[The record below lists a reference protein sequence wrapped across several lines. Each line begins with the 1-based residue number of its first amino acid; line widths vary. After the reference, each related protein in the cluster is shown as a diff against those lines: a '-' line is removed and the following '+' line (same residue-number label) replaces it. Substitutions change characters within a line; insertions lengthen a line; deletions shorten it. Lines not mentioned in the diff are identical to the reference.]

1 MIQLSVTF
9 VVCSYIKM
17 IRSPYTP
24 VSIPDI
30 AVHDEMFLACNA
42 NADKTALVS
51 KILLIEGQLLLV
63 TIVKHI

>member
-1 MIQLSVTF
+1 
-9 VVCSYIKM
+9 M